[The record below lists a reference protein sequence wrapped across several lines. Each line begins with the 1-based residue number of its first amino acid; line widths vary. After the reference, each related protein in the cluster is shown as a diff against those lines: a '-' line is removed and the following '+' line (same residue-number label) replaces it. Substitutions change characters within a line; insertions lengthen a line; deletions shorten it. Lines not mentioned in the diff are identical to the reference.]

1 MALPLARGSD
11 GLLSTRR
18 CVREY
23 REARAA
29 EAASMGVRLGPTTRR
44 LLVSYWTLAV
54 YAELAGAAPVSSVRT
69 RTGAR
74 QLHFFT
80 QLAQRLRFR
89 AAGAASKA
97 LRIAAQRD
105 RTSTDITATKQ
116 RWPAAR

>member
-29 EAASMGVRLGPTTRR
+29 EAALMGVRPGPTTRR

-54 YAELAGAAPVSSVRT
+54 YAELAGTAPISGVRT

-80 QLAQRLRFR
+80 QLVQRLRFR

-97 LRIAAQRD
+97 LRIAAQQPPARA
-105 RTSTDITATKQ
+105 ITATKQ

>member
-29 EAASMGVRLGPTTRR
+29 EAASMGVRPGPTTTRR
-44 LLVSYWTLAV
+44 LLVSYWTLAI

-80 QLAQRLRFR
+80 QLVQRLRFR
-89 AAGAASKA
+89 ASPGAASKLCA
-97 LRIAAQRD
+97 
-105 RTSTDITATKQ
+105 
-116 RWPAAR
+116 

>member
-54 YAELAGAAPVSSVRT
+54 YAELAGADSSVRT
-69 RTGAR
+69 LAPV
-74 QLHFFT
+74 LASFFFHT
-80 QLAQRLRFR
+80 TVQRAQIR
-89 AAGAASKA
+89 ASPGAASKLCA
-97 LRIAAQRD
+97 
-105 RTSTDITATKQ
+105 
-116 RWPAAR
+116 

>member
-29 EAASMGVRLGPTTRR
+29 EAASMGVGADDSSLASVLLDASRLCR
-44 LLVSYWTLAV
+44 
-54 YAELAGAAPVSSVRT
+54 LAGAAPVSSVRT

-80 QLAQRLRFR
+80 QLVQRLRFR
-89 AAGAASKA
+89 ASPGAASKLCA
-97 LRIAAQRD
+97 
-105 RTSTDITATKQ
+105 
-116 RWPAAR
+116 